1 MGRIACLVVPDFSLA
16 ALVRANPALT
26 GEPLATAD
34 SLAPHSELLSV
45 SARARGFCVRPGMT
59 LAQARSIVPTLVA
72 MNRSP
77 AAERSA
83 AGALSDAAESLSPL
97 VEPGESGCVY
107 LGLAGLGRLHGSEE
121 EIASE
126 LCRRVARLGMEA
138 SAGIAANKEIAYLA
152 ARCGGARVIAP
163 GMEREFL
170 DWLPLDA
177 LGLDDRLETTLAR
190 WGLVR
195 LGDLARLDPDAI
207 GSRLG
212 RRGVE
217 LVRIARGEES
227 APLVP
232 RRAAETFA
240 EETELDY
247 EIENLEALAFVMRP
261 MVERLADRLSI
272 RGFVA
277 GAVTL
282 SMGLATRRSFIRRIA
297 LGAPSIDV
305 RALLTL
311 VARSL
316 ETSPPDSAIESI
328 RIDAE
333 PHHPRPAQA
342 DMFLPPSP
350 APDRLETTIA
360 RLAALC
366 GPENV
371 GLLRPENSWFPEAMR
386 LERFDPPAPRPDVVS
401 APIQSSSVA
410 RLVIRAIRPALE
422 IEVLCAR
429 GRPEFVR
436 GPNLGARVVSL
447 AGPWR
452 RHSTRHSMPTVHS
465 YDSKQDLQCAPAG
478 RRHSMPAVY
487 SYDSK
492 QDLQCAPAGRRH
504 SMPAVHSFDS
514 QRDLQFAPA
523 GRIGDGIKSATAN
536 AAGFSRDYY
545 ELALADG
552 GVYRVFRDL
561 DSERWFMDG
570 IYD

>member
-16 ALVRANPALT
+16 ALVRANPSLA
-26 GEPLATAD
+26 GAPLAISD
-34 SLAPHSELLSV
+34 SLAPHSELLTV
-45 SARARGFCVRPGMT
+45 SASARGFGVRPGMT
-59 LAQARSIVPTLVA
+59 LAQARSIVPNLVA
-72 MNRSP
+72 MNRSL

-83 AGALSDAAESLSPL
+83 IGALSDAAESLSPL
-97 VEPGESGCVY
+97 VEPAGAGCVY

-121 EIASE
+121 EIAAE
-126 LCRRVARLGMEA
+126 LCRRVDRLGMEA
-138 SAGIAANKEIAYLA
+138 AAGVAANKEIAHLA
-152 ARCGGARVIAP
+152 ARCGGMRVIAP
-163 GMEREFL
+163 GREREFL
-170 DWLPLDA
+170 DWLPLDV
-177 LGLDDRLETTLAR
+177 LGLDDGLETTLAR
-190 WGLVR
+190 WGLRR
-195 LGDLARLDPDAI
+195 LGDLARLDSGAL

-227 APLVP
+227 SPLIP
-232 RRAAETFA
+232 RRTAETFI

-261 MVERLADRLSI
+261 MVERLADRLSM

-282 SMGLATRRSFIRRIA
+282 TMGLAGRRSFIRRVA

-305 RALLTL
+305 RAILTL
-311 VARSL
+311 IALSL
-316 ETSPPDSAIESI
+316 ESSPPDSAIESI

-350 APDRLETTIA
+350 APERLETTLA

-371 GLLRPENSWFPEAMR
+371 GLLRAENSWFPEAVR
-386 LERFDPPAPRPDVVS
+386 LEKFDPPPPRPDNCPS
-401 APIQSSSVA
+401 APPRPSNVA
-410 RLVIRAIRPALE
+410 RLVVRAIRPALE

-429 GRPEFVR
+429 GRPESVR
-436 GPNLGARVVSL
+436 GPNLGGRVVSL

-452 RHSTRHSMPTVHS
+452 HSMPAVHP
-465 YDSKQDLQCAPAG
+465 YDLQHAPQCAPAG
-478 RRHSMPAVY
+478 RVNGNANEE
-487 SYDSK
+487 
-492 QDLQCAPAGRRH
+492 RH
-504 SMPAVHSFDS
+504 SMPAVHPY
-514 QRDLQFAPA
+514 DLQHAPQCA
-523 GRIGDGIKSATAN
+523 PVCRVGDG
-536 AAGFSRDYY
+536 AGFNRDYY

-552 GVYRVFRDL
+552 GVYRVFRAL
-561 DSERWFMDG
+561 DSGRWFVDG
-570 IYD
+570 VYD